1 MAIRNVVFDVGNVIV
16 KWAPQEIAQLTFG
29 EGEESAVMAKA
40 VFKSEFWRDLN
51 KGKYTEA
58 EVKRALHQQLGL
70 SLDALDQLFFH
81 IKETQVL
88 LSGTQKLM
96 DDLLQAGYRLYAL
109 TDNVNEIVAYLKAQY
124 DFWPKFTGA
133 VVSSEC
139 GLLKPDPAI
148 YQHLAQSQHLDP
160 QESVFMDDMPANV
173 EGARQQGFHAFQFMD
188 AEQARKELVK
198 LGLNF

>member
-88 LSGTQKLM
+88 LPGTQKLM

>member
-16 KWAPQEIAQLTFG
+16 KWAPQDIAQLTFG
-29 EGEESAVMAKA
+29 EGEESAFMAKA

-70 SLDALDQLFFH
+70 SSDTLEQLFFH
-81 IKETQVL
+81 IKNTQVL
-88 LSGTQKLM
+88 LPGTLQLM
-96 DDLLQAGYRLYAL
+96 DDLLKAGYRLYAL
-109 TDNVNEIVAYLKAQY
+109 TDNVNEIVAYLKKQY

-139 GLLKPDPAI
+139 GLLKPDQAI
-148 YQHLAQSQHLDP
+148 YQHLADSQRILP

-173 EGARQQGFHAFQFMD
+173 EGARQQGFHAIQFVD
-188 AEQARKELVK
+188 AHQARVQLAQM
-198 LGLNF
+198 GLHF

>member
-1 MAIRNVVFDVGNVIV
+1 MTIRNVVFDVGNVIV

-29 EGEESAVMAKA
+29 EGEQSATLATS
-40 VFKSEFWRDLN
+40 VFKSELWRDLN
-51 KGKYTEA
+51 KGHYTEK
-58 EVKRALHQQLGL
+58 EVKQAFHQQLGL
-70 SLDALDQLFFH
+70 PHDTLEQLFFH

-88 LSGTQKLM
+88 LLGTQKLM

-109 TDNVNEIVAYLKAQY
+109 TDNVNEIVAYLKEQY

-148 YQHLAQSQHLDP
+148 YRYLAESQHLDP
-160 QESVFMDDMPANV
+160 QESVFMDDMLVNV
-173 EGARQQGFHAFQFMD
+173 MGARQQGFHAFQFVD
-188 AEQARKELVK
+188 AHQARAEL
-198 LGLNF
+198 LQMGLHF